1 MFFFCFCW
9 TDLFTSVD
17 VDLWFRFFHLSVPIG
32 LQLLLFWFSTLSRFG
47 CIFYCHPRFSALFF
61 SIFFF
66 KSTQR
71 NNKLKRIYWFHLNK
85 TNYIL
90 LLFFFCFIVFIY
102 HNNKYTSTCV
112 SVSVFSSLARFFAA
126 LVASSVF
133 FFQ

>member
-90 LLFFFCFIVFIY
+90 LLFFFVSSFLFIITI
-102 HNNKYTSTCV
+102 NI
-112 SVSVFSSLARFFAA
+112 
-126 LVASSVF
+126 LVRVWVWVYFLRLQDFLLHWLLRLF